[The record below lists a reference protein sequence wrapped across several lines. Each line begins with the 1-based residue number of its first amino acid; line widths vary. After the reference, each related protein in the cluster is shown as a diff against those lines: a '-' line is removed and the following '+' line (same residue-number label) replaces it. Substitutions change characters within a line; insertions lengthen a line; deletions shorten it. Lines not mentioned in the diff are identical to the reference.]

1 MCIVTFAFLVFSTQ
15 KTRRRRQNNSIRIY
29 RFAFSV
35 PIPTTARET
44 IATWRAPPPAT
55 VAPTSVVTGTTS
67 NANGFTRSRSTQRPD
82 ARLPARPT
90 TISVGATPSSSFRCS
105 QDATMMLLRPAVD
118 PSPRRLL
125 F

>member
-15 KTRRRRQNNSIRIY
+15 RTRRRRQDNSIRIH

-35 PIPTTARET
+35 PKPTTARET
-44 IATWRAPPPAT
+44 IATWRAPPPIT
-55 VAPTSVVTGTTS
+55 VAPTSVVTGTS
-67 NANGFTRSRSTQRPD
+67 NANGFTRTRSTQRPD

-90 TISVGATPSSSFRCS
+90 TISVGATPSSYFRCS
-105 QDATMMLLRPAVD
+105 QDATMMLLRPAVG
-118 PSPRRLL
+118 PPPRRLL